1 MQRNFLSDFII
12 TIVIVLLWNLCDVQG
27 RIVGRGTGRGEGRG
41 GEERHQ
47 QITNIKAKKGDK
59 HNKLQASGTSVLVVA
74 KSPLKGE
81 TCDL

>member
-27 RIVGRGTGRGEGRG
+27 RIVGRGTGR